1 MIRRNTRR
9 FRAEPFQG
17 PAIVMNVCSGGGS
30 EAVGESAPPGVGDA
44 PPGLWGISRH
54 LPGPSCRAPQAGK
67 ELVQGVLSAD
77 EYRAVFESAPDGIM
91 VVDHDGVVRDLNP
104 AAEAMFGFP
113 REEVLGEAV
122 EMLLP
127 EAFRRAHVAHRERY
141 RRNPHS
147 RPMGV
152 GLELT
157 AQRKDGAEFPAEISL
172 SPWRHDG
179 RDFVICTV
187 RDITERKRSR
197 DFSEGALRSVE
208 EERQR
213 IARELHDD
221 TAQRLATLM
230 VKVRLL
236 SKETDEAR
244 RAHGLGELRAQILET
259 AEGVK
264 RIARGLRPPELE
276 EVGLR
281 SALQAYARGLWEA
294 AGFEVDVDME
304 PVEHLL
310 DAESKLCLYRIVQES
325 LSNALRHSGTDR
337 ARVAVWVE
345 DERIAALVEDT
356 GRGFRAAQVS
366 ADGGGLGLLGMQER
380 AVMLGG
386 RVLVDSTP
394 GEGTRVRIELPTS
407 PVEVRHA

>member
-1 MIRRNTRR
+1 
-9 FRAEPFQG
+9 
-17 PAIVMNVCSGGGS
+17 
-30 EAVGESAPPGVGDA
+30 
-44 PPGLWGISRH
+44 
-54 LPGPSCRAPQAGK
+54 
-67 ELVQGVLSAD
+67 VLSAE

-91 VVDHDGVVRDLNP
+91 VVDREGVVRDLNP
-104 AAEAMFGFP
+104 AVEVLFGFA

-127 EAFRRAHVAHRERY
+127 DAFRRAHQAHRERY
-141 RRNPHS
+141 RKNPHV
-147 RPMGV
+147 RHMGA
-152 GLELT
+152 GLGLT
-157 AQRKDGAEFPAEISL
+157 AQRKDGTEFPVEVSL
-172 SPWRHDG
+172 SPWSHGGHDY
-179 RDFVICTV
+179 VICIV
-187 RDITERKRSR
+187 RDVTERKRIR

-236 SKETDEAR
+236 SKDTDEAH
-244 RAHGLGELRAQILET
+244 RAQGLAELREQILET

-281 SALQAYARGLWEA
+281 SALQAHTRSLWEA
-294 AGFEVDVDME
+294 AGFRVEVDME
-304 PVEHLL
+304 PVEHIL
-310 DAESKLCLYRIVQES
+310 DVEAKLCLYRIVQEA
-325 LSNALRHSGTDR
+325 LSNALRHSGSDH
-337 ARVAVWVE
+337 ARLIIWVE
-345 DERIAALVEDT
+345 GGKVSALVEDG
-356 GRGFRAAQVS
+356 GRGFHTAGASQ
-366 ADGGGLGLLGMQER
+366 DGAGLGLLGMQER

-394 GEGTRVRIELPTS
+394 GEGTRVRIDLPTS
-407 PVEVRHA
+407 PSPVEASHA

>member
-1 MIRRNTRR
+1 M
-9 FRAEPFQG
+9 
-17 PAIVMNVCSGGGS
+17 
-30 EAVGESAPPGVGDA
+30 
-44 PPGLWGISRH
+44 
-54 LPGPSCRAPQAGK
+54 
-67 ELVQGVLSAD
+67 LSAE

-91 VVDHDGVVRDLNP
+91 VVDQDGVVRDLNP
-104 AAEAMFGFP
+104 AVEGLFKYA

-122 EMLLP
+122 EILLP
-127 EAFRRAHVAHRERY
+127 EAFRSAHAVHRVRY
-141 RRNPHS
+141 QRHPHA
-147 RPMGV
+147 RPMGA
-152 GLELT
+152 GLELRGR
-157 AQRKDGAEFPAEISL
+157 RKDGSEFPAEISL

-179 RDFVICTV
+179 HKCVICTV
-187 RDITERKRSR
+187 RDITERKRIQ

-230 VKVRLL
+230 LRVRLL
-236 SKETDEAR
+236 SLETDEAR
-244 RAHGLGELRAQILET
+244 RGLGLAELREQILEA

-281 SALQAYARGLWEA
+281 TALQAHVRGLREG
-294 AGFEVDVDME
+294 AGFQVEMDME

-310 DAESKLCLYRIVQES
+310 DLEGKLCLYRIVQES
-325 LSNALRHSGTDR
+325 LSNALRHSGSDR
-337 ARVAVWVE
+337 ARLAIWASDGRVAAVVE
-345 DERIAALVEDT
+345 DE
-356 GRGFRAAQVS
+356 GRGFETSRAS
-366 ADGGGLGLLGMQER
+366 ANGGGLGLVGMQER

-394 GEGTRVRIELPTS
+394 GVGTRVRIELPTS
-407 PVEVRHA
+407 PVEAPNA

>member
-1 MIRRNTRR
+1 M
-9 FRAEPFQG
+9 A
-17 PAIVMNVCSGGGS
+17 
-30 EAVGESAPPGVGDA
+30 
-44 PPGLWGISRH
+44 SR
-54 LPGPSCRAPQAGK
+54 AGK
-67 ELVQGVLSAD
+67 ELEAGVLNAD
-77 EYRAVFESAPDGIM
+77 EYRAVFESAPDGIL
-91 VVDHDGVVRDLNP
+91 VVDDQGVVRDLNP
-104 AAEAMFGFP
+104 AVESLFGFA

-127 EAFRRAHVAHRERY
+127 EAFRRAHVEHRSRY
-141 RRNPHS
+141 VRNPHS
-147 RPMGV
+147 RPMGA
-152 GLELT
+152 GMELR
-157 AQRKDGAEFPAEISL
+157 ARRKDGAEFPVEISL
-172 SPWRHDG
+172 SPWRHEG
-179 RDFVICTV
+179 HQCVICTV
-187 RDITERKRSR
+187 RDITERKRLR

-230 VKVRLL
+230 LRVRLL
-236 SKETDEAR
+236 SRESDEAR
-244 RAHGLGELRAQILET
+244 RGQAMEELREQLLEA

-281 SALQAYARGLWEA
+281 SALQAHLRGLRDG
-294 AGFEVDVDME
+294 AGFTVDVDMD

-310 DAESKLCLYRIVQES
+310 EADGKLCLYRIIQES
-325 LSNALRHSGTDR
+325 LSNALRHSGADR
-337 ARVAVWVE
+337 ARVTVRSEDGRVVAVVE
-345 DERIAALVEDT
+345 DA
-356 GRGFRAAQVS
+356 GRGFAAGAV
-366 ADGGGLGLLGMQER
+366 AGAGGGLGLVGMQER

-407 PVEVRHA
+407 PVEAPHG

>member
-1 MIRRNTRR
+1 M
-9 FRAEPFQG
+9 
-17 PAIVMNVCSGGGS
+17 
-30 EAVGESAPPGVGDA
+30 
-44 PPGLWGISRH
+44 
-54 LPGPSCRAPQAGK
+54 
-67 ELVQGVLSAD
+67 LSAE

-91 VVDHDGVVRDLNP
+91 VVDRQGVVRDLNP
-104 AAEAMFGFP
+104 AVESLFGYA

-141 RRNPHS
+141 QRNPHA
-147 RPMGV
+147 RPMGA

-157 AQRKDGAEFPAEISL
+157 ARRKDGTEFPVEISL
-172 SPWRHDG
+172 SPWRHEG
-179 RDFVICTV
+179 HQCVICIA
-187 RDITERKRSR
+187 RDITERKRIQ

-230 VKVRLL
+230 LKVRLL
-236 SKETDEAR
+236 TKETDDAH
-244 RAHGLGELRAQILET
+244 RAQGLAELREQILET

-281 SALQAYARGLWEA
+281 SALQVHARGLREA
-294 AGFEVDVDME
+294 TGFEVEVDME

-310 DAESKLCLYRIVQES
+310 DPEAKLCLYRIIQES
-325 LSNALRHSGTDR
+325 LSNALRHSGSSH
-337 ARVAVWVE
+337 ARVTIWVE
-345 DERIAALVEDT
+345 EGQVAAQVEDQ
-356 GRGFRAAQVS
+356 GRGFHAGRAT
-366 ADGGGLGLLGMQER
+366 ADGAGLGLVGMQER

-394 GEGTRVRIELPTS
+394 GEGTRIRIELPISPS
-407 PVEVRHA
+407 PVEAPHA

>member
-1 MIRRNTRR
+1 M
-9 FRAEPFQG
+9 
-17 PAIVMNVCSGGGS
+17 
-30 EAVGESAPPGVGDA
+30 
-44 PPGLWGISRH
+44 
-54 LPGPSCRAPQAGK
+54 
-67 ELVQGVLSAD
+67 LSAE

-91 VVDHDGVVRDLNP
+91 VVDRQGVVRDVNP
-104 AAEAMFGFP
+104 AVESLFGFA

-141 RRNPHS
+141 VRNPHP
-147 RPMGV
+147 RPMGA

-157 AQRKDGAEFPAEISL
+157 ARKKDGTEFPVEISL

-179 RDFVICTV
+179 HECVICTV
-187 RDITERKRSR
+187 RDITERKRIR

-230 VKVRLL
+230 LKVRLL
-236 SKETDEAR
+236 TKETDESH
-244 RAHGLGELRAQILET
+244 RAHGLAELREQILEA

-281 SALQAYARGLWEA
+281 SALQVHTRGLWEA
-294 AGFEVDVDME
+294 TGFEVEVDME

-310 DAESKLCLYRIVQES
+310 DLEAKLCLYRIIQES
-325 LSNALRHSGTDR
+325 LSNALRHSGSSR

-345 DERIAALVEDT
+345 EGRVAALVEDQ
-356 GRGFRAAQVS
+356 GRGFHAGRAA
-366 ADGGGLGLLGMQER
+366 ADGAGLGLLGMQER

-386 RVLVDSTP
+386 RVMVDSTP
-394 GEGTRVRIELPTS
+394 GDGTRVRIELPTS
-407 PVEVRHA
+407 PVEASHA

>member
-1 MIRRNTRR
+1 M
-9 FRAEPFQG
+9 
-17 PAIVMNVCSGGGS
+17 
-30 EAVGESAPPGVGDA
+30 
-44 PPGLWGISRH
+44 
-54 LPGPSCRAPQAGK
+54 
-67 ELVQGVLSAD
+67 LSAE

-91 VVDHDGVVRDLNP
+91 VVDRHGVVRDLNP
-104 AAEAMFGFP
+104 AVEVLFGFA
-113 REEVLGEAV
+113 REEILGEAV

-127 EAFRRAHVAHRERY
+127 EVFRRAHVAHRERY
-141 RRNPHS
+141 QRNPHP
-147 RPMGV
+147 RPMGA
-152 GLELT
+152 GLEL
-157 AQRKDGAEFPAEISL
+157 AARRRDGIEFPVEISL
-172 SPWRHDG
+172 SPWSHDG
-179 RDFVICTV
+179 HESVICIV
-187 RDITERKRSR
+187 RDVTERKRIR

-236 SKETDEAR
+236 TKDADEVR
-244 RAHGLGELRAQILET
+244 RAQGLAELREQILEA

-281 SALQAYARGLWEA
+281 SALQAHTRSLWEA
-294 AGFEVDVDME
+294 AGFQVEVDME

-310 DAESKLCLYRIVQES
+310 DLEAKLCLYRIIQES

-337 ARVAVWVE
+337 ARVTIWVE
-345 DERIAALVEDT
+345 DGRVAALVEDE
-356 GRGFRAAQVS
+356 GRGFRAAKAS
-366 ADGGGLGLLGMQER
+366 TDGAGLGLVGMQER

-407 PVEVRHA
+407 PVEAPHA

>member
-1 MIRRNTRR
+1 
-9 FRAEPFQG
+9 
-17 PAIVMNVCSGGGS
+17 
-30 EAVGESAPPGVGDA
+30 
-44 PPGLWGISRH
+44 
-54 LPGPSCRAPQAGK
+54 
-67 ELVQGVLSAD
+67 VLSAE

-91 VVDHDGVVRDLNP
+91 VVDRQGVVRDLNP
-104 AAEAMFGFP
+104 AVEGLFGFA
-113 REEVLGEAV
+113 REEMLGEAV

-127 EAFRRAHVAHRERY
+127 DAFRRAHVAHRERY
-141 RRNPHS
+141 QRNPHP
-147 RPMGV
+147 RPMGA

-157 AQRKDGAEFPAEISL
+157 AQKKDGTEFPVEVSL

-179 RDFVICTV
+179 HECVICIV
-187 RDITERKRSR
+187 RDVTERKRIQ

-236 SKETDEAR
+236 SLDADEGR
-244 RAHGLGELRAQILET
+244 RAQGLAELREQILET

-281 SALQAYARGLWEA
+281 SALQVHTRSLREA
-294 AGFEVDVDME
+294 AGFEVEVDME

-310 DAESKLCLYRIVQES
+310 DLEAKLCLYRIVQEA
-325 LSNALRHSGTDR
+325 LSNALRHSGSDR
-337 ARVAVWVE
+337 ARVTIWVE
-345 DERIAALVEDT
+345 NGRVVALVEDQ
-356 GRGFRAAQVS
+356 GRGFRAARAS
-366 ADGGGLGLLGMQER
+366 ADGAGLGLVGMQER

-386 RVLVDSTP
+386 RVLVDSSP
-394 GEGTRVRIELPTS
+394 GEGTRIRIELPTS
-407 PVEVRHA
+407 PSPVEARHV

>member
-1 MIRRNTRR
+1 M
-9 FRAEPFQG
+9 
-17 PAIVMNVCSGGGS
+17 
-30 EAVGESAPPGVGDA
+30 
-44 PPGLWGISRH
+44 
-54 LPGPSCRAPQAGK
+54 
-67 ELVQGVLSAD
+67 LSAE

-91 VVDHDGVVRDLNP
+91 VVDRQGVVRDVNP
-104 AAEAMFGFP
+104 AVEGLFGFA
-113 REEVLGEAV
+113 REEILGEAV

-127 EAFRRAHVAHRERY
+127 EAFRRAHLAHRERFQ
-141 RRNPHS
+141 RNPHS
-147 RPMGV
+147 RPMGS

-157 AQRKDGAEFPAEISL
+157 ARKKDGTEFPVEISL

-179 RDFVICTV
+179 HECVICTV
-187 RDITERKRSR
+187 RDVTERKRIR

-236 SKETDEAR
+236 GKESDEAR
-244 RAHGLGELRAQILET
+244 RAHGLAELREQILET

-276 EVGLR
+276 EVGFR
-281 SALQAYARGLWEA
+281 SALQVHARGLWEA
-294 AGFEVDVDME
+294 AGFQVEVDME

-310 DAESKLCLYRIVQES
+310 DQEAKLCLYRIIQES

-337 ARVAVWVE
+337 ARVTIWVQ
-345 DERIAALVEDT
+345 DGRVAALVEDE
-356 GRGFRAAQVS
+356 GRGFRAAQ
-366 ADGGGLGLLGMQER
+366 AATDGAGLGLVGMQER

-407 PVEVRHA
+407 PVEAPHA

>member
-1 MIRRNTRR
+1 
-9 FRAEPFQG
+9 
-17 PAIVMNVCSGGGS
+17 
-30 EAVGESAPPGVGDA
+30 
-44 PPGLWGISRH
+44 
-54 LPGPSCRAPQAGK
+54 
-67 ELVQGVLSAD
+67 VLSAD
-77 EYRAVFESAPDGIM
+77 EYRAVFESAPDGIL
-91 VVDHDGVVRDLNP
+91 VVDPEGVVRDLNP
-104 AAEAMFGFP
+104 AVEGLFGFA
-113 REEVLGEAV
+113 REEILGEAV

-127 EAFRRAHVAHRERY
+127 EAFRRAHVAHRGRY

-157 AQRKDGAEFPAEISL
+157 AQRKDGTEFPVEISL
-172 SPWRHDG
+172 SPWRQDG
-179 RDFVICTV
+179 HECVICIV
-187 RDITERKRSR
+187 RDITERKRFQ

-236 SKETDEAR
+236 SKETDEAH
-244 RAHGLGELRAQILET
+244 RAQGLAELREQILET

-281 SALQAYARGLWEA
+281 SALQAHTRSLWEA
-294 AGFEVDVDME
+294 AGFEVEVDME

-310 DAESKLCLYRIVQES
+310 DGETKLCLYRIVQEA
-325 LSNALRHSGTDR
+325 LSNALRHSGTTR
-337 ARVAVWVE
+337 ARVTVWVE
-345 DERIAALVEDT
+345 DGRVAAVVEDA
-356 GRGFRAAQVS
+356 GRGFRS
-366 ADGGGLGLLGMQER
+366 ATGAIDGAGLGLVGMQER

-386 RVLVDSTP
+386 RVMVDSTP
-394 GEGTRVRIELPTS
+394 GEGTRVRIELPVTSS
-407 PVEVRHA
+407 PVEARHA